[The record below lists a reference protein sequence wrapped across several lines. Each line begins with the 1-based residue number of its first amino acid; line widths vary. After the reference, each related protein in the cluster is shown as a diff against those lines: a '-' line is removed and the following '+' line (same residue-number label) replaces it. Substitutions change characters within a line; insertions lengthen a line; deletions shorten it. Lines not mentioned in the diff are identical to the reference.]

1 MQSQT
6 RQWLWWLTAGGSL
19 WLRSGFPTRAIAA
32 ASFDDALFMRL
43 AGSLGSGQWLG
54 AYDKL
59 TLVKGAFY
67 PFFILTTFVAGI
79 PFNLAEQ
86 ALYVGACAIVAH
98 LLGRAGGKWLGL
110 LAFAALAFNPILL
123 NVEMSRVIREAI
135 YISLSLTLVALTVW
149 VALAE
154 RPGPDRWHLRALASG
169 FALGVVFAAYW
180 LTREE
185 GLWLL
190 PALATVALV
199 ALPAWRRTPA
209 LAAGAAMSLLAA
221 SIAGGGLIGAVA
233 AANQAYYGRFITS
246 EFKAAE
252 FERGYGALARIQP
265 HSWRRYVVFPQDA
278 RRRAY
283 AVSPAAAELKPVFDG
298 PVGSSWRRI
307 GCDQT
312 AIADCPEILSGWFM
326 WALRDAVAQAGHG
339 KSARE
344 AMEFYQL
351 LADEIN
357 AACDRGAIACDPP
370 RATLM
375 PPFRWEYLHDTAV
388 GAVKIVKMLIG
399 MGQAGIG
406 SAPSS
411 GPRVML
417 STFADTVGP
426 ISLLDTH
433 VRYVEGAIAGTQA
446 SPELWVRGG
455 GNRPSE
461 TIIDMQQP
469 AGPPADPLARHFSVM
484 TDCTGDCELIVGR
497 AGQAEI
503 AIPWARLLPDEL
515 ISIERIPGGPAAG
528 QNVQLFVVAATERD
542 PGRAGAARRAVLLR
556 IATVIAGFYAWATPV
571 LCGLGGLGLLVSLAM
586 RRALPPNPTLLAL
599 TGASLVAVLCR
610 IALLAY
616 LDVTS
621 IPSANILY
629 AAPAS
634 GFVILFALGG
644 TILGGQALVL
654 RRRG

>member
-1 MQSQT
+1 MQSRT

-32 ASFDDALFMRL
+32 SFDDALFLRL

-86 ALYVGACAIVAH
+86 ALYVGACAIVAR

-123 NVEMSRVIREAI
+123 NAEMSRVIREAI

-169 FALGVVFAAYW
+169 FALGGVFAAYW

-190 PALATVALV
+190 PALAMVALV
-199 ALPAWRRTPA
+199 ALPAWRRTPG

-233 AANQAYYGRFITS
+233 AANQAHYGRFITS

-265 HSWRRYVVFPQDA
+265 DSWRRYVVFPQDA

-283 AVSPAAAELKPVFDG
+283 AVSPAAAELKPVFEG
-298 PVGSSWRRI
+298 PIGSSWRRI

-312 AIADCPEILSGWFM
+312 GTADCPEILSGWFM

-339 KSARE
+339 KSARD

-375 PPFRWEYLHDTAV
+375 PPFRWHYLLDSAGVAV
-388 GAVKIVKMLIG
+388 DIGKQLIG
-399 MGQAGIG
+399 MGRGNIG
-406 SAPSS
+406 SEPSI
-411 GPRVML
+411 GPRAFL
-417 STFADTVGP
+417 LTFADTVGP
-426 ISLLDTH
+426 IRLADTH
-433 VRYVEGAIAGTQA
+433 VRYVLGSIAGTQA
-446 SPELWVRGG
+446 TPELRVRGL
-455 GNRPSE
+455 GNQATE
-461 TIIDMQQP
+461 TSIDMTP
-469 AGPPADPLARHFSVM
+469 LASPALAGPGADPSAWRFSVM
-484 TDCTGDCELIVGR
+484 TDCISDCELIVSE
-497 AGQAEI
+497 AGHAEI
-503 AIPWARLLPDEL
+503 FIPWTRLVRGDLPL
-515 ISIERIPGGPAAG
+515 GPD
-528 QNVQLFVVAATERD
+528 VRLFVTNAGD
-542 PGRAGAARRAVLLR
+542 WNPGSAGAARRAVLLR
-556 IATVIAGFYAWATPV
+556 IATGIAGFYAWATPV
-571 LCGLGGLGLLVSLAM
+571 LCGLGGLGLVGSLAM